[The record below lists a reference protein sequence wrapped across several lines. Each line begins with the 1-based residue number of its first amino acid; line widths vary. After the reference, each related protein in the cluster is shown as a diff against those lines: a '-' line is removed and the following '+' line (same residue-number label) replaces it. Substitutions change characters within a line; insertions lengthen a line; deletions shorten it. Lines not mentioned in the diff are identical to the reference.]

1 MTLLFFR
8 TLITL
13 SLLFAVLR
21 FLGKRQLGELET
33 SELVST
39 LLLSE
44 LAALPIENPDI
55 PLLFALIPILLI
67 ATLEVLLSY
76 LKNKC
81 APLKSVF
88 ESKPLYLI
96 EHGVIRQSA
105 LLSARISL
113 GELISECRLQ
123 GIGDL
128 SDVDFAILEQNG
140 QLAILLKPE
149 KQPLTAESD
158 GGRTG
163 ETMHSVVIDGKT
175 DPDGLRILGI
185 DEGRIH
191 ALCKKNHVRLRDVFL
206 LTLGESGAYRLIR
219 KERT

>member
-55 PLLFALIPILLI
+55 PLLYALIPILLI
-67 ATLEVLLSY
+67 STLEVVFSH

-81 APLKSVF
+81 NPLKSIF
-88 ESKPLYLI
+88 ESKPLFLI
-96 EHGVIRQSA
+96 ENGEIKQKA
-105 LLSARISL
+105 LVGARLSL
-113 GELISECRLQ
+113 NELLSECRQQ
-123 GIGDL
+123 GVGDL
-128 SDVDFAILEQNG
+128 SDVDFAILEPNG
-140 QLAILLKPE
+140 QLAILIKPE
-149 KQPLTAESD
+149 KQPLPCDGKES
-158 GGRTG
+158 
-163 ETMHSVVIDGKT
+163 ETMHSVVVDGRIDT
-175 DPDGLRILGI
+175 DGLRILGI
-185 DEGRIH
+185 DEGRIGEI
-191 ALCKKNHVRLRDVFL
+191 CKRKRTAVDEIFL
-206 LTLGESGAYRLIR
+206 LTLGKSGSYHLIR
-219 KERT
+219 KEKS

>member
-13 SLLFAVLR
+13 SILFAVLR

-33 SELVST
+33 SELVAT

-55 PLLFALIPILLI
+55 PLFFALIPILLI
-67 ATLEVLLSY
+67 STLEVVFSH

-81 APLKSVF
+81 EPLKALF

-96 EHGVIRQSA
+96 ENGEICQRA
-105 LLSARISL
+105 LIGARISL
-113 GELISECRLQ
+113 NELISECRLQ
-123 GIGDL
+123 GVGDL

-149 KQPLTAESD
+149 KQPTANDGKES
-158 GGRTG
+158 
-163 ETMHSVVIDGKT
+163 ETMHSVIIDGRI
-175 DPDGLRILGI
+175 DPTGLRLLGI
-185 DEGRIH
+185 DEARVK
-191 ALCKKNHVRLRDVFL
+191 ALCKRKHTKIRDVFL
-206 LTLGESGAYRLIR
+206 LTVGKSGAYHMIK
-219 KERT
+219 KERA

>member
-13 SLLFAVLR
+13 SLLFVVLR

-55 PLLFALIPILLI
+55 PLFFALIPILLI
-67 ATLEVLLSY
+67 STLEVVFSH

-81 APLKSVF
+81 DPLKSVF

-96 EHGVIRQSA
+96 EHGVICQKA
-105 LLSARISL
+105 LIGARLSL
-113 GELISECRLQ
+113 NELISECRLQ
-123 GIGDL
+123 GVGDL
-128 SDVDFAILEQNG
+128 SDIDFAILEQNG

-149 KQPLTAESD
+149 KQPLTVEKKP
-158 GGRTG
+158 G
-163 ETMHSVVIDGKT
+163 ETMHSVVIDGKI
-175 DPDGLRILGI
+175 DPEGLHLLEI
-185 DEGRIH
+185 DERRVKAI
-191 ALCKKNHVRLRDVFL
+191 CKKKHVALSDVFL
-206 LTLGESGAYRLIR
+206 LTIGKSGAYHLIQ
-219 KERT
+219 KEKS

>member
-13 SLLFAVLR
+13 LMLFAVLR

-55 PLLFALIPILLI
+55 PLLYALIPILLI
-67 ATLEVLLSY
+67 STLEVVFSH
-76 LKNKC
+76 LKNKFD
-81 APLKSVF
+81 PLKSVF

-96 EHGVIRQSA
+96 EHGAIRQKA
-105 LLSARISL
+105 LLNARISL
-113 GELISECRLQ
+113 DELISECRQQ
-123 GIGDL
+123 GVGDL
-128 SDVDFAILEQNG
+128 SDIDFAILEQNG

-149 KQPLTAESD
+149 KQPLTAEK
-158 GGRTG
+158 TPG
-163 ETMHSVVIDGKT
+163 ETMHSVVVDGKT
-175 DPDGLRILGI
+175 DPDGMRLLGI
-185 DEGRIH
+185 DEARVLS
-191 ALCKKNHVRLRDVFL
+191 LCKKNHVRLRDVFL
-206 LTLGESGAYRLIR
+206 LTLGESGAYRLIKR
-219 KERT
+219 EKT